1 MAKGSGTEAHEKFQV
16 TVQVSRI
23 FPFSKFFFSMEILDD
38 FIHFFLCLSNFAVV
52 QSVPCGSSGVACS
65 KSVMLRLGSPGTEE
79 SITLTRHK
87 KIPIGKFSE
96 RYFIFPP
103 VIRFFARYCH
113 LNNLS
118 NLSFFN
124 LFFFVENS
132 AEQRTLSCFLFHL
145 SIYFCFLLE
154 EPNTELYFLFLSS
167 KFRILVREA
176 GLFIFIEVADLGLVL
191 QWDHGTRI
199 YLRLDPKWKGRV
211 SVSLFMITVIHAFP
225 LLFNIF
231 ASFVWV
237 NHFTAT
243 SALKRFAACAVISTT
258 MR

>member
-1 MAKGSGTEAHEKFQV
+1 LRAQNPWCYGSAHPAQKKVSHWPATRKSPSGSFLNGILFSLLLSVFSLV
-16 TVQVSRI
+16 TAISTTYQTC
-23 FPFSKFFFSMEILDD
+23 P
-38 FIHFFLCLSNFAVV
+38 
-52 QSVPCGSSGVACS
+52 
-65 KSVMLRLGSPGTEE
+65 
-79 SITLTRHK
+79 
-87 KIPIGKFSE
+87 
-96 RYFIFPP
+96 
-103 VIRFFARYCH
+103 
-113 LNNLS
+113 
-118 NLSFFN
+118 FFN
-124 LFFFVENS
+124 
-132 AEQRTLSCFLFHL
+132 RFLLLQSKEPCRAFS
-145 SIYFCFLLE
+145 SIYPFTFVSNWKSQIL
-154 EPNTELYFLFLSS
+154 NHISYFS